1 MPTSSPTTDS
11 HETQLK
17 RPFKATPETMTV
29 VKRSGVIVPFHEER
43 IANAIHASFC
53 DTHKV
58 AKESALPDELEQA
71 VFEVTRIVVEEL
83 CLLTDHG
90 HSLTVE
96 GIQDLV
102 EKKLMENGFHEEA
115 RDYIIYRDE
124 HQHLRESKSQNIQV
138 LRSDQKTIVRFNPI
152 KIGSLIER
160 AFRHTLAI
168 VGTTPAEVVESVN
181 ELTQTIIATLLDRD
195 LSEPIA
201 TQEIQDEIENEL
213 MAWGYFKEAK
223 YLILQD
229 AKTKAP
235 QPLTPSEK
243 NEPTEEK
250 EQFSL
255 KDFLNDVFSFA
266 TKGFPVD
273 KKTLIKETT
282 SLTFEGISQKEA
294 LTAAVLAV
302 KAKIELEP
310 IYSKIAANILL
321 DALYRETLSVSG
333 QSKDLEKTYR
343 TYFISY
349 MESAKKSDT
358 RLNPELADFDLKKL
372 ADALDL
378 KRDLTFSYLGLQTLY
393 DRYFIHEN
401 QKRLE
406 TPQIFW
412 MRVAMGLALSEG
424 KEKTER
430 AIEFYGV
437 LSQFYYL
444 SGTPTL
450 FNSGTM
456 HSQLSSCYLSTVED
470 DLHNIF
476 KIIADDAQLS
486 KWAGGIG
493 NDWTPIRATGS
504 LIKGTNGTS
513 QGVIPFLKIVNDT
526 AVAVNQGGKRKG
538 AACVY
543 LESWHL
549 DIEDFI
555 ELKKNTG
562 DDRRRT
568 HDINTANWIP
578 DLFMKR
584 VMEEGKWT
592 LFSPQDVPD
601 LHDLYGTSFEKKYV
615 EYEKKTKSGQ
625 IKLFKEIDAMDLWR
639 KMLSMLFE
647 TGHPWITFKDPS
659 NLCSTQDHVGVVH
672 SSNLCTEILLNTSKD
687 ETAVCNLGSINL
699 ARHTS
704 EAGLNV
710 ELLEKTV
717 RTAVRML
724 DNVIDINFYPVQEA
738 RNSNLK
744 HRPIGLGVMG
754 LQDSLYIQK
763 ISFASHKAVQFSD
776 EFMELI
782 SYFAISA
789 SSDLAKERGAYSSFK
804 GSKWDRGLLPIDT
817 WKEFVEYR
825 GKDIEVD
832 QSSRLDWDS
841 LRKKVQKQGMRNS
854 NTMAI
859 APTATIANI
868 ADVTPAIEPTY
879 KHLFV
884 KSNLSGEF
892 TVINPHLVQSLKDLN
907 IWDEEMIDDLK
918 YFDGNLSEIQRIP
931 QEIKLIYLTAFE
943 IEPEW
948 LIEAASRRQKWVDM
962 GQSLNLF
969 LNEPSGKKMHNMYFL
984 AWKRGLK
991 TTYYCRTLGATQ
1003 IEKSSTDINK
1013 RGLQPRWMK
1022 NTSASA
1028 AIKVERKPKMPTVC
1042 NLEEGC
1048 ESCQ

>member
-1 MPTSSPTTDS
+1 MPISSPTTDS
-11 HETQLK
+11 HKTQIK
-17 RPFKATPETMTV
+17 GPFKATPETMTV
-29 VKRSGVIVPFHEER
+29 VKRSGVIVPFHQER
-43 IANAIHASFC
+43 IASAIRASFC

-58 AKESALPDELEQA
+58 AKESALPDELEQS
-71 VFEVTRIVVEEL
+71 VFELTQIVVEEL

-124 HQHLRESKSQNIQV
+124 HKHLRESKSQNIQV

-152 KIGSLIER
+152 KIGALIER
-160 AFRHTLAI
+160 AFRYTLGI
-168 VGTTPAEVVESVN
+168 VGTTPAELVESVN

-195 LSEPIA
+195 LSQPIA
-201 TQEIQDEIENEL
+201 TQEIQEEIENEL

-229 AKTKAP
+229 ANPKAP
-235 QPLTPSEK
+235 QPLTPSDK
-243 NEPTEEK
+243 NESIAQKEE
-250 EQFSL
+250 FSL
-255 KDFLNDVFSFA
+255 NDFLNDLFSFA
-266 TKGFPVD
+266 TTGFAVD
-273 KKTLIKETT
+273 KKTLIKEAT

-294 LTAAVLAV
+294 LSAAILAV

-310 IYSKIAANILL
+310 IYSRIAANILL
-321 DALYRETLSVSG
+321 DALYRETLSISG

-349 MESAKKSDT
+349 MESAKKSNT
-358 RLNPELADFDLKKL
+358 RLNPELANFDLKKL
-372 ADALDL
+372 SEALDL
-378 KRDLTFSYLGLQTLY
+378 KRDLNFSYLGLQTLY

-412 MRVAMGLALSEG
+412 MRVAMGLALNEG
-424 KEKTER
+424 AEKSDR
-430 AIEFYGV
+430 AIEFYNV

-450 FNSGTM
+450 FNSGTV

-568 HDINTANWIP
+568 HDINTSNWIP

-615 EYEKKTKSGQ
+615 EYEKKTKTGE
-625 IKLFKEIDAMDLWR
+625 ITLFKEIDAIDLWR

-659 NLCSTQDHVGVVH
+659 NLRSTQDHAGVIH
-672 SSNLCTEILLNTSKD
+672 SSNLCTEILLNTSKE

-699 ARHTS
+699 AKHTT
-704 EAGLNV
+704 ETGLNIK
-710 ELLEKTV
+710 LLEKTV

-724 DNVIDINFYPVQEA
+724 DNVIDINFYPVEEA

-754 LQDSLYIQK
+754 LQDALYILK
-763 ISFASHKAVQFSD
+763 ISFASHKAVLFSD

-789 SSDLAKERGAYSSFK
+789 SSDLAKERGTYSSFK

-817 WKEFVEYR
+817 WREFVEYR
-825 GKDIEVD
+825 GKDVEVD
-832 QSSRLDWDS
+832 QSCRLDWDS
-841 LRKKVQKQGMRNS
+841 LRKKVQEQGMRNS

-892 TVINPHLVQSLKDLN
+892 TVINPHLVQSLKSLN

-931 QEIKLIYLTAFE
+931 QEIKNIYLTAFE

-948 LIEAASRRQKWVDM
+948 LIEAASRRQKWIDM

-969 LNEPSGKKMHNMYFL
+969 LNEPSGKKMHTMYFL